1 MDSRSL
7 LVSLFTLGLLSLAH
21 ASPKPA
27 AASLPGT
34 AAYHRAHFE
43 AGRTVHL
50 NVSHVHTL
58 LIDGHYCLILYT
70 YDARAD
76 VDGGTALAYVSP
88 EQVQTYSAKYGTRRI
103 RRRAT
108 AGKRDLGV
116 TTQTLNAVLDRNT
129 ADALYVRLP

>member
-1 MDSRSL
+1 MNSRPL
-7 LVSLFTLGLLSLAH
+7 LVSLLTLSLLNLAH

-27 AASLPGT
+27 ASSLPGT

-43 AGRTVHL
+43 PGRTVHF

-58 LIDGHYCLILYT
+58 LIDGHYCLIFYT

-76 VDGGTALAYVSP
+76 VDGGTALAFVTP
-88 EQVQTYSAKYGTRRI
+88 EQMRTYSAKYGTRRI

-108 AGKRDLGV
+108 AGQRDLGV

-129 ADALYVRLP
+129 PDALYVRLP